1 MSATQSAIPRLADA
15 HALEAGVTQLPVQ
28 TLAQGYPI
36 SKPVSAAELA
46 PLLVRVA
53 AA

>member
-1 MSATQSAIPRLADA
+1 MPAAAETTPAASTRQDPGDA
-15 HALEAGVTQLPVQ
+15 AGLGV
-28 TLAQGYPI
+28 AQRYLI
-36 SKPVSAAELA
+36 SKPVSAADLA